1 MNKIMK
7 RLTAQIMAVA
17 MTFQMVGQYSEPV
30 FTQKVYA
37 QQEYS
42 GDVQTEQTDTAD
54 ETDESDLITVER
66 PETAEISA
74 EVSSSGEDLVVNKN
88 YTLSE
93 DTEVNSLTVSGG
105 TLDLNGHTL
114 IVHGSVIHNGT
125 GNIKISGGELICSE
139 YTDEAGYSYQSHNII
154 MTDPND
160 RIAVSGN
167 MYVNKAFSSDKIT
180 AGVIEAG
187 GDITVD
193 GSMQTSGDS
202 VLMLNGTSAQKVDFG
217 TAYETEI
224 KTLDVRNTSA
234 EGVTVDSVYAAENTT
249 GSTEKLHL
257 LGDGKLGAALTED
270 VTIEGDYTLAAGIL
284 DLDGHKMTVKGD
296 LIQSGGEIKVNN
308 GELVVEGDYRIQPV
322 KNEGD
327 DRICSYS
334 RGILAMENAVRNARS
349 RYSSDV
355 VTS

>member
-17 MTFQMVGQYSEPV
+17 MTFQMVGQYGEPV

-187 GDITVD
+187 GDITVA

-202 VLMLNGTSAQKVDFG
+202 VLRLNGNAAQKIDLG
-217 TAYETEI
+217 TSDKTYI
-224 KTLDVRNTSA
+224 KTVDVQNTSA
-234 EGVTVDSVYAAENTT
+234 EGVHADSVYAVGNTL
-249 GSTEKLHL
+249 GNTEKIHFLN
-257 LGDGKLGAALTED
+257 DGHIGETLSDDITF
-270 VTIEGDYTLAAGIL
+270 EGNYTLAAGVL
-284 DLDGHKMTVKGD
+284 DLNGHK
-296 LIQSGGEIKVNN
+296 I
-308 GELVVEGDYRIQPV
+308 
-322 KNEGD
+322 
-327 DRICSYS
+327 DRGLADAAAVS
-334 RGILAMENAVRNARS
+334 RL
-349 RYSSDV
+349 SSAGSLSLESLLQAQRDRKAL
-355 VTS
+355 